1 MQEAVLVR
9 ACLDWSNPH
18 CKSTNSEP
26 GAHAVS
32 AVPSQEGPSCAK
44 GDPAAPGPHLPAL
57 GTAQS
62 PSVPRHCLPSLSHA
76 TRALQDA
83 AGQPGRWDMAVL
95 PHIRHSCEP
104 HPCPAPSR
112 AAPCWRWGPL
122 PTPTTPLFQW
132 EGCGQL
138 CASPSS
144 GTRRS
149 RGSCRHTTSLFPR
162 DSSHLPFPL
171 TETLGSAEAPLS
183 SRQRWGWSNWAT
195 GPCARRG
202 PGTTPLG
209 AQGPSAP
216 SSPTVPCSK
225 PQGSAPCSP
234 RTVGSCFT
242 ACPLQSCSPE
252 FFSPKVRS
260 IHGAREQAQ
269 DRHSF
274 SMI

>member
-26 GAHAVS
+26 GAHAASV
-32 AVPSQEGPSCAK
+32 VPRQEGPSCAT

-57 GTAQS
+57 STAGHRAQS
-62 PSVPRHCLPSLSHA
+62 LPSLPHA
-76 TRALQDA
+76 TRALQDT
-83 AGQPGRWDMAVL
+83 AGQPGSWDTLSL
-95 PHIRHSCEP
+95 PHTRHSCEP

-112 AAPCWRWGPL
+112 AAPCWRRGPL
-122 PTPTTPLFQW
+122 STPTAPLFQH
-132 EGCGQL
+132 EGCRQL
-138 CASPSS
+138 RASPSS

-149 RGSCRHTTSLFPR
+149 RRSCRHTTSLFPH

-171 TETLGSAEAPLS
+171 TETLGSAEAPLG
-183 SRQRWGWSNWAT
+183 SRQRWGWSYRAT
-195 GPCARRG
+195 GPCTRRS

-209 AQGPSAP
+209 AQCPGAP
-216 SSPTVPCSK
+216 SSPAIPCSK
-225 PQGSAPCSP
+225 PQGSALCSP
-234 RTVGSCFT
+234 RTVSSCFS
-242 ACPLQSCSPE
+242 ARPFQSRSPE

-260 IHGAREQAQ
+260 IHGAREQARH
-269 DRHSF
+269 RHSF

>member
-1 MQEAVLVR
+1 MQRGTLLLLGPICQPWVQHR
-9 ACLDWSNPH
+9 APVCPGTVCPASPMPQEL
-18 CKSTNSEP
+18 CKTQRD
-26 GAHAVS
+26 
-32 AVPSQEGPSCAK
+32 SQG
-44 GDPAAPGPHLPAL
+44 G
-57 GTAQS
+57 GTW
-62 PSVPRHCLPSLSHA
+62 LS
-76 TRALQDA
+76 
-83 AGQPGRWDMAVL
+83 L

-216 SSPTVPCSK
+216 SSPAVPCSK
-225 PQGSAPCSP
+225 PQGSALCSP

-260 IHGAREQAQ
+260 IHGAREQAR